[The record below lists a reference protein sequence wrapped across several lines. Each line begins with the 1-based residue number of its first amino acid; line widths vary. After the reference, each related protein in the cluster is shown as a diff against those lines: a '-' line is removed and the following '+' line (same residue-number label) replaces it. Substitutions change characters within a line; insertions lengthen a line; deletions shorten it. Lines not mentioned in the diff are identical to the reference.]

1 MKHIWIIVAALALLT
16 LGVVSYVQR
25 QINPP
30 VEAVVASS
38 LKAVQ
43 EQNRLTAF
51 SARFVTIAT
60 SSKSQ
65 YGLSAE
71 KTLIL
76 PGIVRYEVDLAKLQ
90 QKDVAWNAGTKTLTV
105 TLPPLELAGPEF
117 DLGSARE
124 YASGKVLMTLTDVEK
139 LLDQSN
145 RAQVRSDMLEQA
157 QGKTT
162 MRFARQA
169 TQRAVAS
176 SFAMPLRAAGVEAKV
191 QVEFR

>member
-1 MKHIWIIVAALALLT
+1 MKQIWLILLSALLLT
-16 LGVVSYVQR
+16 LGVVLWVQR
-25 QINPP
+25 QISPP
-30 VEAVVASS
+30 VETIVASS

-60 SSKSQ
+60 SSRVQ

-76 PGIVRYEVDLAKLQ
+76 PGIVRYEVDLAKLMQ
-90 QKDVAWNAGTKTLTV
+90 SDLSWDARAKLLTV
-105 TLPPLELAGPEF
+105 KLPPLELAGPEF

-145 RAQVRSDMLEQA
+145 RAKVQSDMLEQA
-157 QGKTT
+157 PGPST
-162 MRFARQA
+162 MRFAREA
-169 TQRAVAS
+169 TQRAITS
-176 SFAMPLRAAGVEAKV
+176 SFAMPLRAAGVEAQVK
-191 QVEFR
+191 VEFR

>member
-1 MKHIWIIVAALALLT
+1 MKQIWIIVAALALLT
-16 LGVVSYVQR
+16 LGVVMYVQR

-71 KTLIL
+71 KTLIV
-76 PGIVRYEVDLAKLQ
+76 PGVVRYEVDLAKLQ

-105 TLPPLELAGPEF
+105 TLPPLELSGPEF

-145 RAQVRSDMLEQA
+145 RAQVRADMLEQA

-162 MRFARQA
+162 MRFAREA

>member
-1 MKHIWIIVAALALLT
+1 MKQIWIIVAALVLLT

-76 PGIVRYEVDLAKLQ
+76 PGIVRYEVDLAKLRQ
-90 QKDVAWNAGTKTLTV
+90 SDLAWNASAKTLTV

-145 RAQVRSDMLEQA
+145 RAKVRIDMLEQA
-157 QGKTT
+157 REAST
-162 MRFARQA
+162 MRFAREA
-169 TQRAVAS
+169 TIRAIAS

-191 QVEFR
+191 HVEFR